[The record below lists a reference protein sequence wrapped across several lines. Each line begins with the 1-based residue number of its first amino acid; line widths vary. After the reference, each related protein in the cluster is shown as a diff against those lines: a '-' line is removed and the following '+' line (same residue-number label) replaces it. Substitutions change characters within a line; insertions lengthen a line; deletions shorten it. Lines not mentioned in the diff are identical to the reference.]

1 VDRIRAMLATLA
13 SIGLLAGAR
22 LEAQS
27 KPAPPAAIHY
37 LYLIRHGAY
46 DRDDKADERVANGLN
61 VLGHEQADLV
71 GRRLAAL
78 PVRMT
83 SIVSSDYTRA
93 RETAD
98 DIGRI
103 LNLPVERDSL
113 LHECTPTTT
122 RADLLRDN
130 TTAEIA
136 ACDAN
141 LEAAWAKYVRPASD
155 GDARDL
161 LVCHGNVIRWFVAKA
176 LGGDS
181 QVWATMDIA
190 NASITVLAVRGDGSL
205 KLCSFS
211 DVGHVPPE
219 RQTWTG
225 KGAVYAL
232 PTVTTAKP

>member
-1 VDRIRAMLATLA
+1 MDRIRAMLATLA
-13 SIGLLAGAR
+13 AVGLLAGAR

-27 KPAPPAAIHY
+27 KPVSASVHY
-37 LYLIRHGAY
+37 LYLIRHGDY
-46 DRDDKADERVANGLN
+46 DRTDKADDRVGNGLN
-61 VLGHEQADLV
+61 ALGHEQAEIL

-103 LNLPVERDSL
+103 LDLPVERDSL

-122 RADLLRDN
+122 RADLLRDD
-130 TTAEIA
+130 TAAEIA

-141 LEAAWAKYVRPASD
+141 LEAAWEKYVRPASNAD
-155 GDARDL
+155 RRDL

-181 QVWATMDIA
+181 QVWASMDIG

-211 DVGHVPPE
+211 DVGHLPPE
-219 RQTWTG
+219 KQTWTG
-225 KGAVYAL
+225 KGAVYA
-232 PTVTTAKP
+232 PPPVATAKP